1 HGIAAPLCKLEG
13 VAKNRKLSEL
23 LDTLEFNE
31 AVIFVKSVARCID
44 LDKLL
49 ASCNFLSISI
59 HSGLQQEERYVTS
72 HQVL

>member
-1 HGIAAPLCKLEG
+1 LEE

-31 AVIFVKSVARCID
+31 VFIFVKSVARCID

-49 ASCNFLSISI
+49 ESCNFMSISI
-59 HSGLQQEERYVTS
+59 PSGLQQEEPYTP
-72 HQVL
+72 L